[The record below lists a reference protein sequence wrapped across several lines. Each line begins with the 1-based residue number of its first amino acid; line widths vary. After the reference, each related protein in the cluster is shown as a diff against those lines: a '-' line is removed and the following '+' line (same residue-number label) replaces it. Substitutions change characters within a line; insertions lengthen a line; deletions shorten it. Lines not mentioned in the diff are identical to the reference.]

1 MTTRVLITGGAGYI
15 GSVLTQALLGP
26 DPHETSE
33 FDVVVVDNFMWNQT
47 SLNHLCGYLN
57 LEIVKGDCRD
67 MRIMGPLLDAC
78 DVFIPLA
85 ALVGA
90 PLCEQWKGD
99 AESINLFAIAH
110 TINLLSLNQRVLIP
124 NTNSGYGTVKNGECT
139 EETPFNPISVYGT
152 TKAEAEE
159 FVLNRP
165 NAVSFRL
172 ATVFG
177 MSPRMRMD
185 LLVNDFV
192 WRAMTDG
199 YVVLYEPNAMRNYI
213 HIRDVARVFL
223 HGIRTK
229 LPDGAYNVGL
239 SNANLSKADLCKEIQ
254 KQFPTFEV
262 KTSLFGMDPDKRDYV
277 VSNAKIEK
285 SGFSLRFDLAEGIME
300 LRKGY
305 QQFRRYSYG
314 NI

>member
-15 GSVLTQALLGP
+15 GSILTELLIGP
-26 DPHETSE
+26 PHDITG
-33 FDVVVVDNFMWNQT
+33 FDVVVVDSFMWNQT
-47 SLNHLCGYLN
+47 SLNHLSCNLN

-67 MRIMGPLLDAC
+67 MRLMGPLLKQC

-90 PLCEQWKGD
+90 PLCEQRQED
-99 AESINLFAIAH
+99 AQ
-110 TINLLSLNQRVLIP
+110 TINCEAVDDAVKRLSPDQRVLIP
-124 NTNSGYGTVKNGECT
+124 NTNSGYGTVPVGECT
-139 EETPFNPISVYGT
+139 EETPSNPLSVYGR
-152 TKAEAEE
+152 TKQEAEN
-159 FVLNRP
+159 FVLQRR

-199 YVVLYEPNAMRNYI
+199 YVVLYEPDAMRNYI

-223 HGIRTK
+223 HGITQI
-229 LPDGAYNVGL
+229 PDGAYNVGL
-239 SNANLSKADLCKEIQ
+239 STANMSKVGLCKEIQ
-254 KQFPTFEV
+254 KQFPSFEV
-262 KTSLFGMDPDKRDYV
+262 RTSSFGVDPDKRDYV

-285 SGFSLRFDLAEGIME
+285 SGFMPKFGLGEGIME

-305 QQFRRYSYG
+305 QQMRRHQYG
-314 NI
+314 NV